1 MHGLRS
7 HQDLG
12 RRTRPLST
20 VAHSFLERILQ
31 SYQHKITRMIR
42 SSAARNAV
50 SKEKEK
56 QKQKQK
62 NRRKGSGW
70 SELLGDVPNACGLGV
85 QRCYLNADVLIYQLA
100 LAGGK
105 FLQE

>member
-1 MHGLRS
+1 
-7 HQDLG
+7 
-12 RRTRPLST
+12 
-20 VAHSFLERILQ
+20 
-31 SYQHKITRMIR
+31 MIR

-50 SKEKEK
+50 SKEKEKEKEKEKQK

>member
-1 MHGLRS
+1 MPQEMPS
-7 HQDLG
+7 QKKNK
-12 RRTRPLST
+12 ST
-20 VAHSFLERILQ
+20 S
-31 SYQHKITRMIR
+31 T
-42 SSAARNAV
+42 
-50 SKEKEK
+50 
-56 QKQKQK
+56 
-62 NRRKGSGW
+62 RKGSGW